1 MSAVYRRRRDLMI
14 EALARIGLPADPPRA
29 TPYIWVRVPDG
40 HTSETFTELVLEEAG
55 VVVSPG
61 PSFGPSGEGYVRIS
75 LTVADER
82 LEEAASRIATSLRVE
97 AGA

>member
-1 MSAVYRRRRDLMI
+1 MVD
-14 EALARIGLPADPPRA
+14 ALARIGLPADSPHA
-29 TPYIWVRVPDG
+29 TPYIWVRVPEG
-40 HTSETFTELVLEEAG
+40 HSSESFTELVLAESG

-61 PSFGPSGEGYVRIS
+61 PSFGPTGEGYVRLS

-82 LEEAASRIATSLRVE
+82 LEEAANRIATSLRVE

>member
-1 MSAVYRRRRDLMI
+1 MI
-14 EALARIGLPADPPRA
+14 EALAEIGLPAEPPRA
-29 TPYIWVRVPDG
+29 TPYIWVRVPAG
-40 HTSETFTELVLEEAG
+40 QTAETFTELLLEEAA

-82 LEEAASRIATSLRVE
+82 LEEAARRIASKVTT
-97 AGA
+97 AA

>member
-1 MSAVYRRRRDLMI
+1 
-14 EALARIGLPADPPRA
+14 
-29 TPYIWVRVPDG
+29 VRVPDG

-75 LTVADER
+75 VTVADER

-97 AGA
+97 TGA